1 MFYLLLDILI
11 YNYTPYLSY
20 FFILNIN
27 NKPFIYNII
36 IAVIIDILLKIPF
49 YNVIFITII
58 YLLKKH
64 IFKFNY
70 NNLLY
75 YYIVNISFIILYY
88 IISSLIYSSINILNI
103 LNLFFIN
110 SIFIL
115 ICYKKDSN
123 NILLLR

>member
-88 IISSLIYSSINILNI
+88 IISSLIYSSIDILNI

>member
-49 YNVIFITII
+49 YNVICITII

-75 YYIVNISFIILYY
+75 YYIVNITFIILYY
-88 IISSLIYSSINILNI
+88 IISSLIYSSIDILSI

-115 ICYKKDSN
+115 ICYKKDN
-123 NILLLR
+123 RNILLLR

>member
-88 IISSLIYSSINILNI
+88 MISSLIYSSIDILSI

>member
-115 ICYKKDSN
+115 ICYKKDN
-123 NILLLR
+123 RNILLLR

>member
-75 YYIVNISFIILYY
+75 YYIVNITFIILYY
-88 IISSLIYSSINILNI
+88 IISSLIYSSIDILSI

-115 ICYKKDSN
+115 ICYKKDN
-123 NILLLR
+123 RNILLLR

>member
-75 YYIVNISFIILYY
+75 YYIVNITFIILYY
-88 IISSLIYSSINILNI
+88 IISSLIYSSIDILNI

>member
-58 YLLKKH
+58 YLLKKN

-88 IISSLIYSSINILNI
+88 IISSLIYSSIDILNI